1 MRCSILSGVI
11 LRNQPP
17 PLPHFWGPGRRK
29 WNSSGKEGD
38 VAGGQ
43 APAPAQA
50 GTDASAAASGRQSPR
65 TWRRTMSCSFPA
77 TPPSFL
83 FGVNSFWVVSHPKTQ
98 CRWGQCVF
106 PQTKSLRF
114 FPDWDRRNLNI
125 PDCPLL
131 GQYGRRPELI
141 LSLGPPRW
149 PGIPVSAG
157 AKETAPITREPCVW
171 IRSL

>member
-1 MRCSILSGVI
+1 MAR
-11 LRNQPP
+11 
-17 PLPHFWGPGRRK
+17 PLPQPR
-29 WNSSGKEGD
+29 
-38 VAGGQ
+38 Q
-43 APAPAQA
+43 ALMQAQP
-50 GTDASAAASGRQSPR
+50 ASGRQSPG
-65 TWRRTMSCSFPA
+65 TWRSTMSCSFPA

-98 CRWGQCVF
+98 CRWGQYVF
-106 PQTKSLRF
+106 PQTKSLQF
-114 FPDWDRRNLNI
+114 FPDWGRRNLNI
-125 PDCPLL
+125 PDWLLL

-171 IRSL
+171 IRSLSEPPQG